1 MADSGVETNVT
12 VDVQPSLTIKTSV
25 TIYFTI
31 FAIAWIIFLYLQKR
45 KPTIYACRNEST
57 ETASVAVDTG
67 TMFGWIKPTWTTSD
81 EVLFEFCGLDTLI
94 FLRVLALGRKLALF
108 GVLLSAALFPL
119 YATGTNPDEAAGR
132 RKEID
137 PLERITMSNLSN
149 GEPRL
154 WASVAAMYFMTFY
167 AMYLFRAEY
176 RYYVKRRHQF
186 LSRDDPQQYTI
197 LINDLPMSLRT
208 PHTLKYYMD
217 YLFPQDVQGV
227 TVAVE
232 CADLEKSVAKRER
245 TRNSLEHA
253 MAVSAQTGTRP
264 TYRPKKELQ
273 KEYDAIDYF
282 TEKLSKL
289 NRKVYEK
296 YQFLVEKQQELE
308 AECIATG
315 VDKAAFASAAP
326 VSSVDDESSSQ
337 VALNEALHRHIKD
350 GITRSSAF
358 VSFTSLQTAQTAQQ
372 ILQTENPLEMEI
384 VAAPQPDDI
393 VWENIG
399 RSKQEKDSWRLIST
413 AISTAVILFWT
424 IPTAAVVAF
433 STVENLQ
440 LNYPGLKS
448 FFEKYPWMI
457 QVFKQISPL
466 GLAVMTALAPMIMT
480 YLSKREGHPS
490 GAQVKGSTFAKL
502 VYFQT
507 FQIFFVSVIA
517 GSLIESLSKVL
528 DQPQLLV
535 KMLGTSIPAQ
545 ATMFMSYLIV
555 KIGVDLDVE
564 LLRVMPLILGFVYK
578 LFAPKVTAR
587 ERSSPWFGLRP
598 ASFAGDFDTG
608 GALPDYFLAL
618 LLVVTFCAI
627 APLLNYFALVY
638 FIVAELVFRRQVLYV
653 YDPSPHSSGVYWPR
667 LHTFLV
673 GALLLSQV
681 TFLGMISLKIAPGPI
696 AAATALPF
704 VSAVYYLYIEGI
716 FPRSA
721 KNLPLF
727 SCARLDKQRAG
738 HAFANLSAAFVQPAL
753 TASDP
758 IKPDYSELATNVQD
772 HPHTSTSN
780 GDEEDGQSRSTAK
793 DKSMKGFHI

>member
-1 MADSGVETNVT
+1 MGAMDGGVETNVT
-12 VDVQPSLTIKTSV
+12 VDVEPSLTIKTSV
-25 TIYFTI
+25 SIYFTI
-31 FAIAWIIFLYLQKR
+31 FAVAWIVFLYLQKR
-45 KPTIYACRNEST
+45 KPSIYACRNEST
-57 ETASVAVDTG
+57 ETASVAVDSG
-67 TMFGWIKPTWTTSD
+67 TMFGWIKSTWTVSD
-81 EVLFEFCGLDTLI
+81 DVLFEFCGLDTLV
-94 FLRVLALGRKLALF
+94 FLRVLALGRKLALC
-108 GVLLSAALFPL
+108 GIGLSAALFPL
-119 YATGTNPDEAAGR
+119 YATGTNPDEEAGR
-132 RKEID
+132 RKDID

-154 WASVAAMYFMTFY
+154 WASVVAMYLMSFY

-176 RYYVKRRHQF
+176 QYYVKRRHEF
-186 LSRDDPQQYTI
+186 LSRDDLQQYTV
-197 LINDLPMSLRT
+197 LINDLPLSLRT

-227 TVAVE
+227 TVAIE
-232 CADLEKSVAKRER
+232 CADLEKSVAKREK

-282 TEKLSKL
+282 TEKLAKL
-289 NRKVYEK
+289 NKKVMDKNDYLIK
-296 YQFLVEKQQELE
+296 KQQELE
-308 AECIATG
+308 AECVATG
-315 VDKAAFASAAP
+315 VEAAAFASAATVGVAMGGVVGLP
-326 VSSVDDESSSQ
+326 DD
-337 VALNEALHRHIKD
+337 LHRHIKN

-372 ILQTENPLEMEI
+372 ILQTENPMEMEI

-433 STVENLQ
+433 STVDNLQ
-440 LNYPGLKS
+440 VKLNLTQ
-448 FFEKYPWMI
+448 FFQDYPWMI

-466 GLAVMTALAPMIMT
+466 GLAIMTALAPMIMT

-502 VYFQT
+502 IYFQT

-517 GSLIESLSKVL
+517 GSLIESLAKVL
-528 DQPQLLV
+528 DQPQLLI
-535 KMLGTSIPAQ
+535 KMLGSSIPAQ
-545 ATMFMSYLIV
+545 ATMFMTYLIV
-555 KIGVDLDVE
+555 KIGVDLDLE
-564 LLRVMPLILGFVYK
+564 LLRVMPQILGLVYK

-587 ERSSPWFGLRP
+587 ERRSPWFGLQP
-598 ASFAGDFDTG
+598 ATIPGDFDTG

-627 APLLNYFALVY
+627 APLLNYFALMY
-638 FIVAELVFRRQVLYV
+638 FVVAELVFRRQVLYV
-653 YDPSPHSSGVYWPR
+653 YDPSPHSTGVYWPQ

-673 GALLLSQV
+673 GALLLAQV
-681 TFLGMISLKIAPGPI
+681 TFLGMISLKVAPGPI
-696 AAATALPF
+696 VAATVLPF
-704 VSAVYYLYIEGI
+704 LSAVYYLYIEGV

-727 SCARLDKQRAG
+727 SCARLDKQRASQE
-738 HAFANLSAAFVQPAL
+738 FSNLSSAFIQPAL
-753 TASDP
+753 TASGP
-758 IKPDYSELATNVQD
+758 IKPDYSELATCVED
-772 HPHTSTSN
+772 HPQTTLDNAHGSAQG
-780 GDEEDGQSRSTAK
+780 GDL
-793 DKSMKGFHI
+793 KGFHI